1 MNRPTRRR
9 RRPPAPVRRGNWFL
23 RVAGVLGLIGATIL
37 VASAVN
43 RIDVPPRLLAP
54 YLVHRASGHNAWTE
68 SAAIWLAGTLMRL
81 DRGEAHGPVKAQW
94 RIGAQ
99 HEAAASSI
107 TGVQHVVPVATTEQ
121 LVHALGQ
128 SRPGDVIT
136 LEPGTYPVGDIA
148 LAADRPGTAQAPIT
162 VRAVRPG
169 TAVLEVRGTE
179 GFVVSAP
186 HWALENLSIRGA
198 CEQHS
203 DCEHAIHVVGGATQ
217 FVARNNTLT
226 DFNAHIKINGQGER
240 FPDQGLIEG
249 NTISN
254 TVARRTSN
262 PVTTIDLVAAS
273 GWTVRSNFIF
283 DFAKAEGDRVSYGAF
298 AKGGGSGNR
307 FERNIVMCERRDR
320 ASAGWRVGLSLGG
333 GGTAKEF
340 CRDKTCLTEQDGAVI
355 DSNLIMGCSDDG
367 IYVNRSALSR
377 IVHNTLLDTGGIS
390 VRFPESSADV
400 IANLVDG
407 TIRARDEGLIHASDN
422 QDTRMPRLYL
432 GSHPVRELFRDVADL
447 DLAWKNE
454 PARRSVASPSAL
466 DLCGSNR
473 PAQAL
478 PGAFEQFAACAVADL
493 RQ

>member
-1 MNRPTRRR
+1 MSHPSMNHPTRRR
-9 RRPPAPVRRGNWFL
+9 RWRRAPSRRGNWFL
-23 RVAGVLGLIGATIL
+23 RVAGVLVLIGAAIL
-37 VASAVN
+37 LVTAVN

-54 YLVHRASGHNAWTE
+54 HLAHRASGHNAWTE
-68 SAAIWLAGTLMRL
+68 NAAIWLAGSLMRL
-81 DRGEAHGPVKAQW
+81 DRGEVHSPVKAQW

-99 HEAAASSI
+99 QEATASSI
-107 TGVQHVVPVATTEQ
+107 TGVQHVVPVTTTEQ
-121 LVHALGQ
+121 LVQALGQ

-148 LAADRPGTAQAPIT
+148 LAANRPGTAQAQIT

-169 TAVLEVRGTE
+169 TALIEVRGTE
-179 GFVVSAP
+179 GFVISAP
-186 HWALENLSIRGA
+186 HWTLENLSIRGA

-240 FPDQGLIEG
+240 FPDRGMIEA

-298 AKGGGSGNR
+298 AKGGGSDNR

-320 ASAGWRVGLSLGG
+320 ASAGWRIGLSLGG

-355 DSNLIMGCSDDG
+355 DSNLIVGCSDDG

-377 IVHNTLLDTGGIS
+377 IVHNTLLDTAGIS
-390 VRFPESSADV
+390 VRFPQSSADV

-407 TIRARDEGLIHASDN
+407 TIRARDDGLIHASGN
-422 QDTRMPRLYL
+422 QDTSMPRLYL

-454 PARRSVASPSAL
+454 PARRSVHLGCAASRCNTSA
-466 DLCGSNR
+466 S
-473 PAQAL
+473 
-478 PGAFEQFAACAVADL
+478 
-493 RQ
+493 RQTPQHKG